1 MKKIISLVCVCLC
14 ATLLQAINVSVV
26 VSPKDA
32 VVMQKGKIIAPA
44 AEGVYSITVSIVDLV
59 FTAQADGY
67 DPQQFV
73 INLKSPKQ
81 MQINLKPNR
90 KQVSI
95 TTDPANATIFV
106 DGKESG
112 QGVVDFNIHRGETK
126 TIKCVC
132 DGYDNFIKQ
141 IGFNDQEDLKMS
153 YNIPMIQNRREINV
167 LVDAPS
173 AEFYYNGKLVGKG
186 SNSVTFPIYK
196 GKDAEMVIR
205 AEGFLEYSRIL
216 HFAENITS
224 YNLTSDMS
232 IDQAYAASDP
242 GTDLANKR
250 TEFMINGNMTRD
262 QAIQRMKYY
271 ISEAFETLEVNDN
284 VAGWY
289 RTMWN
294 TEQYPVGLIRTRVE
308 LKEIPDN
315 GDGKLKYKFL
325 LQSQITSKSHPRDED
340 YHDWDRVLKKY
351 VKLATD
357 IRSLVG
363 E

>member
-1 MKKIISLVCVCLC
+1 MKKIISLIFVCIF
-14 ATLLQAINVSVV
+14 ATMLQAINVSVV

-32 VVMQKGKIIAPA
+32 VVLQKGKVIAPA
-44 AEGVYSITVSIVDLV
+44 SEGVYSITVSIVDLV

-67 DPQQFV
+67 DPQQFI

-81 MQINLKPNR
+81 MQIDLKPNR

-106 DGKESG
+106 DGREAG
-112 QGVVDFNIHRGETK
+112 QGVVDFTIHKGETK
-126 TIKCVC
+126 AIKCVC

-141 IGFNDQEDLKMS
+141 ISFNDQPDLKMS
-153 YNIPMIQNRREINV
+153 YNVPLTQNRREINV

-173 AEFYYNGKLVGKG
+173 AEFYYDGKLVGKG
-186 SNSVTFPIYK
+186 KNSVSFPIYK
-196 GKDAEMVIR
+196 GRDAELIIR

-216 HFAENITS
+216 NFYDNVSS
-224 YNLTSDMS
+224 YNLTQDMS
-232 IDQAYAASDP
+232 VDQAYAASDP
-242 GTDLANKR
+242 GADIANKR
-250 TEFMINGNMTRD
+250 TEFMIKGNMNRD

-271 ISEAFETLEVNDN
+271 ISEAFETLEINDN
-284 VAGWY
+284 VSGWY
-289 RTMWN
+289 RTVWN
-294 TEQYPVGLIRTRVE
+294 VEEYPVGLIRTRVE
-308 LKEIPDN
+308 LKEVPDN

-325 LQSQITSKSHPRDED
+325 LESQISTKPHPKDED
-340 YHDWDRVLKKY
+340 YHAWDRVLKKY

-357 IRSLVG
+357 MRSLVG